1 MEIMEIIACRWFCWS
16 RPSGSVQDVSMIDWD
31 VTVQQDLRNVEEI
44 LERADGILAVR

>member
-1 MEIMEIIACRWFCWS
+1 
-16 RPSGSVQDVSMIDWD
+16 MIDWD